1 LLLEYKYHQRH
12 GAYILT
18 HADLAGFSY
27 TDRQL
32 LVMLVTLYKGDIE
45 HSLLIEQSAIDTE
58 HATKLLIILRL
69 AIILCRRRSDDI
81 LPDYQ
86 VDVVQQTLRLSL
98 PKSWLAQ
105 HPLITDELSQ
115 EGRHLE
121 SLGFSLEI
129 KD

>member
-1 LLLEYKYHQRH
+1 
-12 GAYILT
+12 
-18 HADLAGFSY
+18 
-27 TDRQL
+27 
-32 LVMLVTLYKGDIE
+32 MLVTLYKGDIE
-45 HSLLIEQSAIDTE
+45 HNLLIEQSAIDTE
-58 HATKLLIILRL
+58 HATKLLIILRQ

-105 HPLITDELSQ
+105 HPLIADELNQ

-121 SLGFSLEI
+121 NLGFSLEI
-129 KD
+129 KN